1 MSELKLTDA
10 QWASFAAEFCKG
22 FTKEQAEVC
31 RTFCEVRGLL
41 PGKHVIF
48 NLRSSSDWDE
58 AVGAKVKTTK
68 IIFMT
73 TIDASR
79 LIAERTKLYN
89 GQAPEQYIY
98 LDENGAPSIVSEIPL
113 PQLPLKPGQQALPR
127 EPWAVRTTVHR
138 RDFTQPITSVAR
150 FDAYAAT
157 YFDKNKNEVR
167 LNEMWSR
174 RGPEQLAKC
183 SEMLSLRKAFPEELG
198 GLYLAEEFK
207 PDQEEVAK
215 QPISPTVAIPSL
227 PEVPKVDQT
236 PAVGTDAPRPGE
248 IGQKIG
254 QAGPNLTAEQAAQI
268 REALPQVE
276 KILSNPV
283 VLEKLAA
290 EGKKI
295 DQAAIDQLK
304 KDVGLKPASEL
315 PAPRKRGR
323 KPKESPE
330 NGQPAPGAGEITN
343 EDLDQIGTPAPVVD
357 RTAGEKAATEFV
369 DSVTN
374 FTSEEAAA
382 AGLPEPPDYSRIPEK
397 GSEEMK
403 TIVARV
409 RALTAAGALSA
420 DVKNYILEVGKK
432 SETDKLTVKD
442 WKTAL
447 DQLEAALAES
457 KDKLKEV
464 TKNAPL
470 PEKF

>member
-48 NLRSSSDWDE
+48 NLRNSSDWDE
-58 AVGAKVKTTK
+58 AAGAKVKTTK

-157 YFDKNKNEVR
+157 YFDKSKNEVR

-236 PAVGTDAPRPGE
+236 PAVVTDAPRPGE
-248 IGQKIG
+248 VGFPGHSNIARTSTGVTVEEKK
-254 QAGPNLTAEQAAQI
+254 EAAVI
-268 REALPQVE
+268 AVP
-276 KILSNPV
+276 
-283 VLEKLAA
+283 
-290 EGKKI
+290 
-295 DQAAIDQLK
+295 
-304 KDVGLKPASEL
+304 GLKPASEL

-330 NGQPAPGAGEITN
+330 NGQPTPGAGEITN

-357 RTAGEKAATEFV
+357 HTAEEKAATEFV

>member
-48 NLRSSSDWDE
+48 NLRSTSEWDE

-157 YFDKNKNEVR
+157 YFDKSKNEVR

-248 IGQKIG
+248 IKTVYEVHEVP
-254 QAGPNLTAEQAAQI
+254 AT
-268 REALPQVE
+268 LPKHCGDTLKLVE
-276 KILSNPV
+276 KPKEAILSTVP
-283 VLEKLAA
+283 
-290 EGKKI
+290 
-295 DQAAIDQLK
+295 
-304 KDVGLKPASEL
+304 GLKPASEI
-315 PAPRKRGR
+315 PTPSGKKRGR

-357 RTAGEKAATEFV
+357 HTAEEKAATEFV

-464 TKNAPL
+464 TKNVPL
-470 PEKF
+470 PDKF

>member
-48 NLRSSSDWDE
+48 NLRSTSEWDE

-157 YFDKNKNEVR
+157 YFDKSKNEVR

-215 QPISPTVAIPSL
+215 QPISPAVAIPSL

-236 PAVGTDAPRPGE
+236 PAVVTDAPRPGE
-248 IGQKIG
+248 VGFPGHSNIARTSTGVTVEEKK
-254 QAGPNLTAEQAAQI
+254 EAAVI
-268 REALPQVE
+268 AVP
-276 KILSNPV
+276 
-283 VLEKLAA
+283 
-290 EGKKI
+290 
-295 DQAAIDQLK
+295 
-304 KDVGLKPASEL
+304 GLKPASEL

-330 NGQPAPGAGEITN
+330 NGQPTPGAGEITN

-357 RTAGEKAATEFV
+357 HTAEEKAATEFV

-464 TKNAPL
+464 TKNATL